1 MPKITELSIQK
12 KNKKRIS
19 VFVDGEY
26 AFSVFDELAAVY
38 HLEVGKD
45 INTVELKEL
54 FFEDEYKRAFSR
66 AVKALS
72 YGEKSKKQINELLEK
87 AEFSSEVILRVLNRL
102 NELEYVCDQRLAQEF
117 VAKNTSLGSRAIKA
131 KLKQKGIA
139 DEIIENALFDNDET
153 VAACE
158 LAKKLVQKHAS
169 LDALKRKKK
178 ISDFLARRGF
188 SWDTISQAISCAEDD
203 EV

>member
-1 MPKITELSIQK
+1 MPKITELSVQK

-26 AFSVFDELAAVY
+26 AFSIFDELAAVY

-72 YGEKSKKQINELLEK
+72 YGEKSKNQINELLEK
-87 AEFSSEVILRVLNRL
+87 AEFDEKVITRVLDRL
-102 NELEYVCDQRLAQEF
+102 VELDYVCDERLAQEF
-117 VAKNTSLGSRAIKA
+117 VAKNTSLGSRAIKV
-131 KLKQKGIA
+131 KLKQKGID
-139 DEIIENALFDNDET
+139 DEIIANALLDNDET
-153 VAACE
+153 GTACE
-158 LAKKLVQKHAS
+158 LAKKLMQKHAS
-169 LDALKRKKK
+169 LDELKRKRK
-178 ISDFLARRGF
+178 ISEHLARRGF
-188 SWDTISQAISCAEDD
+188 CWDTISYAISCAEEDQ
-203 EV
+203 